1 MPIATPVF
9 DGAKESEIKELLQLG
24 GLPTSGQITLFD
36 GRTGEQFERQVT
48 VGYMYMLKLNHR
60 LMTRCMR
67 VLPVLTAGYSAAAGW

>member
-36 GRTGEQFERQVT
+36 GRTGEQFERRYRWLHVHAET
-48 VGYMYMLKLNHR
+48 EPR

-67 VLPVLTAGYSAAAGW
+67 VLPVLTARYSAAAGW